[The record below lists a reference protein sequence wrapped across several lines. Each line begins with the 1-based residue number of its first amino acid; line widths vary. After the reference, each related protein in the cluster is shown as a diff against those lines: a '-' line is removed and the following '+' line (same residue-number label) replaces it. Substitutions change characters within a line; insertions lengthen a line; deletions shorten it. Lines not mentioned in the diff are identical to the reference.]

1 MFTFL
6 YHSDLLYFPSR
17 GLICGNIIT
26 SSYFKPWVSFRL
38 FVSLCNQLI
47 LSFCLDDP
55 SGVDACNLC
64 IGVCFRLLTPRHK
77 FLLLFSPLSIEPK
90 RHRPYLS
97 KFTAITKESYHITH
111 FSSLSLHKAI
121 ISICRWLLSG
131 CFFLLFTS
139 FYKKYEN
146 MSVVQYYVSMS
157 VVQY

>member
-131 CFFLLFTS
+131 CFFFIIYFIL
-139 FYKKYEN
+139 
-146 MSVVQYYVSMS
+146 
-157 VVQY
+157 

>member
-1 MFTFL
+1 MF
-6 YHSDLLYFPSR
+6 PP
-17 GLICGNIIT
+17 
-26 SSYFKPWVSFRL
+26 FKPSSQVSS
-38 FVSLCNQLI
+38 FVF
-47 LSFCLDDP
+47 SFKHR
-55 SGVDACNLC
+55 A
-64 IGVCFRLLTPRHK
+64 K
-77 FLLLFSPLSIEPK
+77 KK
-90 RHRPYLS
+90 RAYLS

-131 CFFLLFTS
+131 SFFLLFTS